1 MYFGTLFCVPSPESQ
16 TLVYC
21 QLHMLYRLW
30 LPAYCFFLSGARR
43 AGTLLEYYFYGL
55 IQYYYVKK

>member
-16 TLVYC
+16 TLLYC

-30 LPAYCFFLSGARR
+30 LPAHCLFLSCARR
-43 AGTLLEYYFYGL
+43 ARTLVEYYISVG
-55 IQYYYVKK
+55 

>member
-1 MYFGTLFCVPSPESQ
+1 MYFGTLFCSLSPESQ

-30 LPAYCFFLSGARR
+30 LPAHCLFLSCARR
-43 AGTLLEYYFYGL
+43 ARTLFEYYLYGL
-55 IQYYYVKK
+55 IQYY